1 MPVAPQTYHH
11 SISIFS
17 SIRNAFHSSSHHNP
31 SAVAPDPPP
40 PPTSFPSVSSS
51 SSSSLDHHHLQLYEA
66 FESNLA
72 QRLSSLSPADDSPS
86 VNLVSLKQFLHVLL
100 TTQADLRPIIPTQQ
114 YPLSQPLVRTMEEFL
129 ERSIKVLDVCR
140 AIKEQI
146 SDVESSQGMLQAVIS
161 GLSAKNGVV
170 LPIGQVVRA
179 RKALAE
185 LLLRMEVERG
195 QEPSV
200 QLYRSFRFRC
210 RENGAGDLGP
220 DAPRRRRSWHCGSH
234 LSGLSS
240 GSSSLASLPSRQMQA
255 IGFVLT
261 IPRMTA
267 GDVEECLCAA
277 IYALNVISVFF
288 LGTLTSSLPSLNR
301 VYVPSFTHPRSFSWA
316 PPLSHLQEKVQE
328 ELKWRGKKNHSYA
341 GMWELDQIAIIVRRL
356 YELTE
361 DDNCVLG
368 DKAREEIKNLVKQL
382 KQHVEELDRDLTQI
396 NTHLMDFYDSIIS
409 SRMEILDMLSK
420 FRP

>member
-1 MPVAPQTYHH
+1 MPVAPQTHHH

-40 PPTSFPSVSSS
+40 PPSS
-51 SSSSLDHHHLQLYEA
+51 SSSSLHHHRLQLYEA

-72 QRLSSLSPADDSPS
+72 QRLSSLSPADDSAS
-86 VNLVSLKQFLHVLL
+86 VNLASLKQFLHVLL
-100 TTQADLRPIIPTQQ
+100 TTQADLRPIIPIHQ
-114 YPLSQPLVRTMEEFL
+114 YPLSQAQVRMMEEFL
-129 ERSIKVLDVCR
+129 ERSIKILDVCR

-146 SDVESSQGMLQAVIS
+146 SDVESSRGMLQAVLS

-170 LPIGQVVRA
+170 LDVGQVVRA
-179 RKALAE
+179 KKALAE

-195 QEPSV
+195 QEPLV

-210 RENGAGDLGP
+210 RDYGVGDFGP
-220 DAPRRRRSWHCGSH
+220 DAPQRRRSWHGGSH

-240 GSSSLASLPSRQMQA
+240 GSSSPASLPSRQRQA
-255 IGFVLT
+255 TGSVLT

-267 GDVEECLCAA
+267 GDVEECFCAA
-277 IYALNVISVFF
+277 IYTLNVVSIFF
-288 LGTLTSSLPSLNR
+288 LGTLTASLPSLNR

-316 PPLSHLQEKVQE
+316 PPLSHLQDKVQE

-361 DDNCVLG
+361 DDDCVLG

-382 KQHVEELDRDLTQI
+382 KQHVEELDRDLAQI
-396 NTHLMDFYDSIIS
+396 YTHLMDFYDCIIS
-409 SRMEILDMLSK
+409 SRTEILDMLIK
-420 FRP
+420 FGP